1 MKKGSEGENAL
12 FLQLFFKMCPTV
24 PWKAYI
30 FLKNLFFNLIT
41 VLSPRLYSLLIVLIG
56 TP

>member
-1 MKKGSEGENAL
+1 MEKNEVQM
-12 FLQLFFKMCPTV
+12 QLFSKKCHTV

-30 FLKNLFFNLIT
+30 LLKNLFFNLIT
-41 VLSPRLYSLLIVLIG
+41 VESPRLYSLLIVLMG